1 MSDLEQQFL
10 SAYDQYADALYRHCV
25 FRVYDAAKAEDLVQ
39 DTFMR
44 TWQYLASGKEVEN
57 LRAFL
62 YRVAN
67 NAIIDYSRK
76 RKEDSLDAL
85 LVDQPG
91 LEPSRDSTVDAQHRL
106 LLDYVLGHIRQLPD
120 DARDVLLLRYLDDM
134 EPREIALILGISAN
148 NVSVRL
154 NRAMRLLQD
163 RLKQ

>member
-10 SAYDQYADALYRHCV
+10 AAYDQYADALYRHCV

-39 DTFMR
+39 ETFMK
-44 TWQYLASGKEVEN
+44 TWQYMASGKQVEN

-67 NAIIDYSRK
+67 NAIIDYVRK
-76 RKEDSLDAL
+76 RKEDSLDAIL
-85 LVDQPG
+85 ADQPA
-91 LEPSRDSTVDAQHRL
+91 LEPGRDTNKDTEQRMLVE
-106 LLDYVLGHIRQLPD
+106 YVLVKVKELPD
-120 DARDVLLLRYLDDM
+120 DARDVLLLRFVDDL

-154 NRAMRLLQD
+154 NRALRLLTN
-163 RLKQ
+163 RLE